1 MAETII
7 VTGGSSGIGLSLI
20 KILINKN
27 YKVINLDLRPS
38 GIDNVIEFLG
48 DVSQY
53 QFLKN
58 TVSS

>member
-27 YKVINLDLRPS
+27 YKVINLDLKPS

-53 QFLKN
+53 QFLK
-58 TVSS
+58 T